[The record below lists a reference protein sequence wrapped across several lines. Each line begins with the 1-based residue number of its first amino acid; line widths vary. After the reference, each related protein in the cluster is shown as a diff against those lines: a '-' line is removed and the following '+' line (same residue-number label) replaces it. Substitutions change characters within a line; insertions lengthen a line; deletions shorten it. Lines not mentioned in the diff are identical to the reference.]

1 MNLDSDRFLFVIFMQ
16 IYLNRPSVFRHGAIS
31 VIKWCFCF
39 TEMKSGKQGQP
50 YRNVGGDKN
59 RLCYF
64 IHFQHVEII
73 LKKIF
78 DFLFPEM
85 NFFYLRTLNINI
97 CRFMDMKRIILS
109 FLFLGAMVS
118 GLTAQTVQDVDAVKF
133 NQLLTAGNNI
143 LLDVRT
149 PGEYSRGHIKGSTN
163 INIADP
169 AFVSKV
175 SLLQKDKTILVYCLS
190 GSRSD
195 AAASFMSRMGFN
207 KIYTL
212 QRGIMTWTNAGFPLE
227 QSTQMVASNNP
238 TFTPQSF
245 DKVLKDNKV
254 VLVDFNA
261 EWCAPCKT
269 MNPIL
274 DKVSDAFKGKAK
286 VEKVDVEANKAI
298 AQTYQVQ
305 SIPGFVLFKGGQKVW
320 SHTGVISYEDLSGVI
335 KKYL

>member
-1 MNLDSDRFLFVIFMQ
+1 
-16 IYLNRPSVFRHGAIS
+16 
-31 VIKWCFCF
+31 
-39 TEMKSGKQGQP
+39 
-50 YRNVGGDKN
+50 
-59 RLCYF
+59 
-64 IHFQHVEII
+64 
-73 LKKIF
+73 
-78 DFLFPEM
+78 M
-85 NFFYLRTLNINI
+85 NFFYLRTLNINVCI
-97 CRFMDMKRIILS
+97 FIDMKKIILS

-118 GLTAQTVQDVDAVKF
+118 GLKAQTVQNVDAVKF
-133 NQLLTAGNNI
+133 NQLIAAGNNI

-195 AAASFMSRMGFN
+195 AAASYMSRMGFN

-212 QRGIMTWTNAGFPLE
+212 QRGIMTWTGQGLPLE
-227 QSTQMVASNNP
+227 QSSQMVASKSS

-245 DKVLKDNKV
+245 DKILKDNKL

-269 MNPIL
+269 MMPII
-274 DKVSDAFKGKAK
+274 DKVSDTFKGKAK
-286 VEKVDVEANKAI
+286 VEKIDVEANKAI
-298 AQTYQVQ
+298 AQAYQVQ
-305 SIPGFVLFKGGQKVW
+305 SIPGFVLFKSGQKVW
-320 SHTGVISYEDLSGVI
+320 SHTGTISYEDLSGVI

>member
-1 MNLDSDRFLFVIFMQ
+1 MKKLFFVLLFI
-16 IYLNRPSVFRHGAIS
+16 SAI
-31 VIKWCFCF
+31 VPGINA
-39 TEMKSGKQGQP
+39 QP
-50 YRNVGGDKN
+50 
-59 RLCYF
+59 
-64 IHFQHVEII
+64 
-73 LKKIF
+73 
-78 DFLFPEM
+78 
-85 NFFYLRTLNINI
+85 
-97 CRFMDMKRIILS
+97 
-109 FLFLGAMVS
+109 
-118 GLTAQTVQDVDAVKF
+118 VQDVDAVKF
-133 NQLLTAGNNI
+133 NQLMAAGNVI

-169 AFVSKV
+169 DFVSKV
-175 SLLQKDKTILVYCLS
+175 SLLQKDKVILVYCLS

-195 AAASFMSRMGFN
+195 AAASFMSRMGFS

-212 QRGIMTWTNAGFPLE
+212 QHGIMTWTGQGFPLE
-227 QSTQMVASNNP
+227 QSTQMVASKNP
-238 TFTPQSF
+238 VFTPQSF
-245 DKVLKDNKV
+245 EKILKDNKL

-269 MNPIL
+269 MLPIV

-298 AQTYQVQ
+298 AQAYQVQ

-320 SHTGVISYEDLSGVI
+320 SHTGTISYEDLSGII